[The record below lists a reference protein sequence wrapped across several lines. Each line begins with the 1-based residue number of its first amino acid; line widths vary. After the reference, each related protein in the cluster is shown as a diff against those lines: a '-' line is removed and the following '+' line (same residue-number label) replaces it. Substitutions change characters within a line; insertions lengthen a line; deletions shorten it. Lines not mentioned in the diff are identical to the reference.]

1 MYSTVHLK
9 IPGLKKWKM
18 RKMNTE
24 ARKCLNLL
32 GNVSY
37 HSMLKMRKSLRNK
50 FISEKVCVQSWFKME
65 NNRLIIKERIK

>member
-1 MYSTVHLK
+1 MKK
-9 IPGLKKWKM
+9 IKRERIGMPKIRKM

-50 FISEKVCVQSWFKME
+50 FISEKVCVQS
-65 NNRLIIKERIK
+65 